1 MKCQAIMN
9 IMEQLAPRRLAED
22 WDNPGLLVGSPK
34 QDVGKLLV
42 CLDVTEEVVME
53 AVYNALNAHNIEIPF
68 PQRDIHIIQETSKD
82 DTAGTK

>member
-53 AVYNALNAHNIEIPF
+53 AVYNHC
-68 PQRDIHIIQETSKD
+68 DMIISHHPVIF
-82 DTAGTK
+82 